1 MQTLCAGRPAMVI
14 SPAMITSEQRKGTD
28 GMEYERFAP
37 LVTPQTDLMARVAA
51 ALVGAS
57 DAEDAAQ
64 EALVRAWRAW
74 PSLRDADATRP
85 WLMQITVN
93 VCRSL
98 LRRQGARVRFDDL
111 SGAEP
116 LSAQDA
122 QPAPGTIDHV
132 AALDLRRAVDA
143 LDDDMRVV
151 VALRF
156 YVGMDSTEI
165 GELLGVAPATIRGR
179 LRRAL
184 LRLRQILEDTEQR
197 ATLAHSTSST
207 TSRKDA

>member
-1 MQTLCAGRPAMVI
+1 
-14 SPAMITSEQRKGTD
+14 
-28 GMEYERFAP
+28 MEYERFAP
-37 LVTPQTDLMARVAA
+37 LVTPNTEVMARVAA

-74 PSLRDADATRP
+74 PSLRDAHATRA

-93 VCRSL
+93 VCRSW
-98 LRRQGARVRFDDL
+98 LRKRGPYSSLDDL
-111 SGAEP
+111 PGDQPPDYA
-116 LSAQDA
+116 LSAA
-122 QPAPGTIDHV
+122 LEQPSPGSGDHV
-132 AALDLRRAVDA
+132 AALDLRRALRS
-143 LDDDMRVV
+143 LDDDMRMV

-156 YVGMDSTEI
+156 YAGMDSTEI
-165 GELLGVAPATIRGR
+165 GDLLGVSPATIRGR

-184 LRLRQILEDTEQR
+184 LALRQALGASDPRGRR
-197 ATLAHSTSST
+197 AAPSPMTSST